1 MRRCNDTITVFNA
14 KLDRALGSDVYHPT
28 VISGVSWY
36 FHTLTNVGNS
46 GLQAANQLTL
56 RIPADAD
63 FAGKAYV
70 SPAEF
75 AASEDPA
82 GVFTIKA
89 GDIVVRGRVMEEG
102 LRPSD
107 LQGRG
112 YEMATILGVTD
123 NRDAAHAPH
132 WRVVGK

>member
-14 KLDRALGSDVYHPT
+14 KLDRALGSDKYHPT

-56 RIPADAD
+56 RIPVDAD
-63 FAGKAYV
+63 FGGAYV
-70 SPAEF
+70 PPAEY
-75 AASEDPA
+75 AAMEDPA
-82 GVFTIKA
+82 GVFTLKA
-89 GDIVVRGRVMEEG
+89 GDIVVRGRVTETG
-102 LRPSD
+102 LSPCD
-107 LQGRG
+107 LQSRG

-123 NRDAAHAPH
+123 NRQAPYAPH

>member
-1 MRRCNDTITVFNA
+1 MELCKDTITVFNA
-14 KLDRALGSDVYHPT
+14 KLDQALGADRYHAT

-36 FHTLTNVGNS
+36 FHTLTNVGSS

-56 RIPADAD
+56 RIPVDAD
-63 FAGKAYV
+63 FSGKTYV
-70 SPAEF
+70 LPAVF
-75 AASEDPA
+75 NTLQDPG
-82 GVFTIKA
+82 GVFTLKV
-89 GDIVVRGRVMEEG
+89 GDIVVRGRVTEKD

-107 LQGRG
+107 IKERG

-123 NRDAAHAPH
+123 NRRAPHAPH